1 MDNSS
6 NFRKA
11 RKIDEAKDLASG
23 EVINNTPEMEDAVS
37 ETVVN
42 SMEHN
47 FNFRNGL
54 IVVTKEFGKQL
65 NNFINDILSGLKLEP
80 RYAGNV
86 AKVVKRI
93 PEIKT
98 AIDEFQK
105 DQGVNVPNTGLAE
118 DIVNYEFREQ
128 MLRQGL
134 NSNFLQPLRE
144 AIYQDS
150 ITGLNVTD
158 AKKLINNYVRSG
170 KDKSGKLKS
179 YVEQTAMQAVDAYAG
194 MISMKL
200 MEQFSY
206 DALLVTGSLIDTS
219 SPQCVFAIEDLG
231 GVIRRSD
238 WPKLKKI
245 AEKHG
250 LIKGTTFD
258 NLPVNQLHWGCRHS
272 FYPIK
277 LKKSAA

>member
-1 MDNSS
+1 MDNRP
-6 NFRKA
+6 FKAA

-23 EVINNTPEMEDAVS
+23 EVTGNTGEMEDAVN

-42 SMEHN
+42 SMESN
-47 FNFRNGL
+47 FDFKNGI
-54 IVVTKEFGKQL
+54 IVVTKNFTKQL
-65 NNFINDILSGLKLEP
+65 DKFVNDILSGLKLQP

-86 AKVVKRI
+86 AAVVKRI
-93 PEIKT
+93 PEVKA
-98 AIDEFQK
+98 AIDKFQK
-105 DQGVNVPNTGLAE
+105 DQGVTVPNYDLANG
-118 DIVNYEFREQ
+118 IVSYEFREQ
-128 MLRQGL
+128 MLRHGL
-134 NSNFLQPLRE
+134 NSHFLQPLRDLMFRD
-144 AIYQDS
+144 AL
-150 ITGLNVTD
+150 TGLSLKD
-158 AKKLINNYVRSG
+158 AKKLIDNYVRSG

-179 YVEQTAMQAVDAYAG
+179 YAEQTAMQAVDAYSG

-200 MEQFSY
+200 MEDFSY
-206 DALLVTGSLIDTS
+206 DALLITGSLIDTS
-219 SPQCVFAIEDLG
+219 SPQCRYAIEELG
-231 GVIRRSD
+231 GTIRRSD
-238 WPKLKKI
+238 WPDLKKI

>member
-1 MDNSS
+1 MDS
-6 NFRKA
+6 NNPLFRKA
-11 RKIDEAKDLASG
+11 LKIDEAKDLASG
-23 EVINNTPEMEDAVS
+23 AVTGNTGEMEDAVS
-37 ETVVN
+37 ETVVS

-54 IVVTKEFGKQL
+54 IVVTKEFGKQFGA
-65 NNFINDILSGLKLEP
+65 FINDILSKLKIEP
-80 RYAGNV
+80 RYVGNV
-86 AKVVKRI
+86 SEVVKRI

-105 DQGVNVPNTGLAE
+105 DQGINVGSDELAKK
-118 DIVNYEFREQ
+118 IVTDEFINQ
-128 MLRQGL
+128 SLKQGL
-134 NSNFLQPLRE
+134 NSNFLQPLRDLM
-144 AIYQDS
+144 YQDAL
-150 ITGLNVTD
+150 TGLSVTD

-170 KDKSGKLKS
+170 KDRSGKLKS

-194 MISMKL
+194 MISVKL
-200 MEQFSY
+200 MDEFSY

-219 SPQCVFAIEDLG
+219 SPQCRFAIEDLG

-238 WPKLKKI
+238 WSKVKKI

-277 LKKSAA
+277 LKMTA